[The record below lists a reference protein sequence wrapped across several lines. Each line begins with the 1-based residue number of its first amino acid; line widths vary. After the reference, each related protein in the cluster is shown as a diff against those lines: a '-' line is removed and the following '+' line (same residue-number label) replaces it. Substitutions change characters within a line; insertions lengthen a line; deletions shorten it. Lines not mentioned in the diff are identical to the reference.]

1 MKQLGR
7 RDDLDNPR
15 SHPAWVR
22 GLKLNLIN
30 EHEPGET
37 SHPAWVRGLK
47 RITSRL
53 NKAEHSSHPAWVRG
67 LKRRRR

>member
-22 GLKLNLIN
+22 GLKHLVLVLS
-30 EHEPGET
+30 EGECE

-47 RITSRL
+47 
-53 NKAEHSSHPAWVRG
+53 HQ
-67 LKRRRR
+67 